1 MNFEFWNRKDVV
13 SLGGRELEDLAF
25 NALAATSSF
34 CDNNHTQKKAFDGDN
49 TTFGMRTI
57 MLIRNGY
64 VRI

>member
-1 MNFEFWNRKDVV
+1 MV